1 MGLDM
6 RPMGKPKPGYEG
18 LYQQLFAILQGT
30 EKQSREFLE
39 KLHRERAL
47 SQDELL
53 EHWYAIQIP
62 TYETIGA
69 PQVGRDAAA
78 NEWITKMYA
87 QTDQQM
93 TEEEFI
99 KEYEGYYVIEL
110 AAEEDGVPI
119 YRAMEQDENVFRGQF
134 LTDCIDLVGKELVQ
148 EAWETKLAPATLDYG
163 QRLMAAADA
172 IAKEHGLEYLKTQR
186 IPPDTDEESLESK
199 LHILFS
205 AAKWLIFYGRNGH
218 GYEAD
223 Y

>member
-6 RPMGKPKPGYEG
+6 RPMGKPKPGYER
-18 LYQQLFAILQGT
+18 LYQQLFAILQGV
-30 EKQSREFLE
+30 EKQSQEFLE
-39 KLHRERAL
+39 KLGSKRAL

-110 AAEEDGVPI
+110 AAEEDGVPM

-186 IPPDTDEESLESK
+186 IPRDTDEESLESK

>member
-18 LYQQLFAILQGT
+18 LYLRLFAILQGK
-30 EKQSREFLE
+30 EKQSRGFLDQLGSA
-39 KLHRERAL
+39 KPLT
-47 SQDELL
+47 QDELL
-53 EHWYAIQIP
+53 QHWYAIQIP

-78 NEWITKMYA
+78 DTWIRELYTQA
-87 QTDQQM
+87 GQQM
-93 TEEEFI
+93 TEEEFV

-110 AAEEDGVPI
+110 AAEEDGVPV
-119 YRAMEQDENVFRGQF
+119 YKAMEQDENVFRGEF
-134 LTDCIDLVGKELVQ
+134 LTDCIDLVGEELVQ
-148 EAWETKLAPATLDYG
+148 EAWETKLAPEALDYG
-163 QRLMAAADA
+163 QRLMAAAST

-186 IPPDTDEESLESK
+186 LPPDVDEESLESK

-205 AAKWLIFYGRNGH
+205 AARWLIFYGRNGH